1 MSDIGE
7 GRPDRYL
14 HPDPFQQ
21 MWGDPAQVEQALFVN
36 EHFMVRPDDM
46 PVAPHHLLVIAR
58 EQRSVEDLSFAH
70 QQAMWALA
78 MVVYGHMARVLQP
91 KLKVGVSVWGNMIQ
105 TAHIHLVPRNERH
118 DAAVW
123 KRMDLGAAE
132 LRAQL
137 AETHRI
143 LAFPPEVVAQAE
155 LAVTE
160 TLARLGNITLPVLPD
175 APFVPGTPGEQ

>member
-1 MSDIGE
+1 MNDAGE
-7 GRPDRYL
+7 GRPDRYI

-21 MWGDPAQVEQALFVN
+21 MWDNPGQVAEALFVN

-91 KLKVGVSVWGNMIQ
+91 KLKVGISVWGNMIQ
-105 TAHIHLVPRNERH
+105 TGHIHLVPRNSRH

-123 KRMDLGAAE
+123 HRMELPAAE
-132 LRAQL
+132 LHSQL
-137 AETHRI
+137 AETRR
-143 LAFPPEVVAQAE
+143 LLEFPTEVTAQANF
-155 LAVTE
+155 AVEE
-160 TLARLGNITLPVLPD
+160 TLQRLGNVTLPVLPD
-175 APFVPGTPGEQ
+175 YPARPTSGE